1 MCLRAP
7 GLRQRLQERG
17 QLLRQLEARVEGQ
30 FPDPDLI
37 EKPGERISPF
47 LPLLMHHHP

>member
-1 MCLRAP
+1 MRLSAP

-30 FPDPDLI
+30 FPDPDFL
-37 EKPGERISPF
+37 EEPRERISPF